1 MSDANPSDK
10 GLIPASSESEGRVSG
25 QAVPDADVTLE
36 STSAEGSTAE
46 GSSAAEKSIG
56 PYRLVRKHGEGGM
69 GEVWLA
75 EQSAPVKRLVA
86 LKVIRAGRADESA
99 LQRFNL
105 ERQSLAIMDHPSI
118 AKVFDAGSTSAGQP
132 YFVMEYVPGLPI
144 TSYCASKKLRTRE
157 RLELLVRVCEGVQH
171 AHQRAILHR
180 DLKPSN
186 ILVVDVDG
194 IPTPRIIDFGIAK
207 ALSGRPEEEPQVT
220 QFGRMIGTPGY
231 MSPEQSDPRAVDVD
245 TRTDV
250 YSLGVVMYELLT
262 GVLPFDPQDGQKKPL
277 DEMLR
282 QLREDDPPRPSTRVE
297 LEGKKSTAGGKR
309 KPEFKQLARLLS
321 GDIDLVTMKAL
332 EKDRA
337 RRYDSCSALAMDIRR
352 FLNQEPVLAAPPS
365 FVYRA
370 GKFIRRNRVAVS
382 AASAVALTLV
392 TLAVSMTVQA
402 IRIARERD
410 RANREASA
418 AKSVSGFLIGLFKV
432 SDPSEARGNTI
443 TARQILD
450 QGVKQI
456 DAGLAGQPEVHARLM
471 GTMGEVYR
479 SLGLYKEAA
488 PLLEKA
494 MDTRLRV
501 LGPENPDTLSSMYQ
515 VARNL
520 NEEGQYAEAEELLRK
535 VVEAQRRV
543 LGPGH
548 PDTIVSMMFMAGVVY
563 EEGHDREAEKLE
575 RDLLDL
581 QRHSVPMDE
590 RQIQTTMDNLAV
602 NLTSQGRL
610 AEAETIYRESLEGER
625 RTFGPDHPVTL
636 GTMQNLARAL
646 TAEHKY
652 GEAKKLLREALEI
665 QNRILGPEHGD
676 TLWTR
681 QAIANALRDEGNP
694 RDAEKLTR
702 ETLAARV
709 RTLGP
714 EHADTVQ
721 SIEELAVT
729 LDELRRYPE
738 AERLYLKVVES
749 QSRVLGPN
757 HPTTA
762 ASKYNLACN
771 AALQGKRDEAIAIL
785 RDSIAHGLAPALFGE
800 IAEDEDLKSLHGDPR
815 FEELVA
821 KSKNQS
827 AGSQP

>member
-10 GLIPASSESEGRVSG
+10 GPLPASTESEGKVNA
-25 QAVPDADVTLE
+25 QAIPDADVTLE

-46 GSSAAEKSIG
+46 GGSAAAKSVG
-56 PYRLVRKHGEGGM
+56 PYRLVRKLGEGGM

-86 LKVIRAGRADESA
+86 LKVIRAGRADDSA

-105 ERQSLAIMDHPSI
+105 ERQSLAIMDHPAI

-132 YFVMEYVPGLPI
+132 YFAMEYVRGLPI
-144 TSYCASKKLRTRE
+144 TLYCALKKLRTRE
-157 RLELLVRVCEGVQH
+157 RLELLIRVCEGVQH

-207 ALSGRPEEEPQVT
+207 ALSGRPEEELQVT
-220 QFGRMIGTPGY
+220 QLGRMIGTPGF

-262 GVLPFDPQDGQKKPL
+262 GVLPFDPQDEQKKPL

-297 LEGKKSTAGGKR
+297 LEGKKSTPGGKR
-309 KPEFKQLARLLS
+309 KPQFKQLARLLS
-321 GDIDLVTMKAL
+321 GDLDWITMKAL

-337 RRYDSCSALAMDIRR
+337 RRYDSCSALATDIRR
-352 FLNQEPVLAAPPS
+352 FLNQDAVLAAPPS
-365 FVYRA
+365 FLYRA
-370 GKFIRRNRVAVS
+370 GKFTRRNRVAVS
-382 AASAVALTLV
+382 AAGAVALTLV
-392 TLAVSMTVQA
+392 ALAFSMTVQA

-418 AKSVSGFLIGLFKV
+418 ATSVSDFLIGLFKV

-456 DAGLAGQPEVHARLM
+456 DTGLAGQPEVHARLM
-471 GTMGEVYR
+471 GTMGEVYW
-479 SLGLYKEAA
+479 SLGLYREAA

-494 MDTRLRV
+494 MDARLRV
-501 LGPENPDTLSSMYQ
+501 LGPENPDTLRSMYQ
-515 VARNL
+515 VAKNL
-520 NEEGQYAEAEELLRK
+520 NEEGQYAEAEKLVRK
-535 VVEAQRRV
+535 ALEVQGRV
-543 LGPGH
+543 LGPSH
-548 PDTIVSMMFMAGVVY
+548 PDTIASMMFMAAVVY
-563 EEGHDREAEKLE
+563 EEGHDQEAEKLE

-581 QRHSVPMDE
+581 QRHSVPME
-590 RQIQTTMDNLAV
+590 EKQIQRTMDNLAV

-610 AEAETIYRESLEGER
+610 GEAETIFRESLDGER

-636 GTMQNLARAL
+636 QTMQNLARAL

-652 GEAKKLLREALEI
+652 SEAEKLLREALEI
-665 QNRILGPEHGD
+665 QNRILGPEHED

-694 RDAEKLTR
+694 RDAEKLMR
-702 ETLAARV
+702 ETLAARE

-749 QSRVLGPN
+749 QSRVLGAN